1 MRVDLVE
8 RKLQFLG
15 EILMFRILILVASLV
30 ATPALAGSFFQ
41 YTDDQGTVCYTD
53 DFDRVPDKYFD
64 QTVERTSEELEKS
77 VEKRWT
83 EVHKEK

>member
-1 MRVDLVE
+1 
-8 RKLQFLG
+8 
-15 EILMFRILILVASLV
+15 MFRIMILVVSLV
-30 ATPALAGSFFQ
+30 ATPALAGSLFQ
-41 YTDDQGTVCYTD
+41 YTDDSGTICFTD
-53 DFDRVPDKYFD
+53 DLDRVPDKYFD